1 MIIIGFVLF
10 GSEARKGEKMFGK
23 FVKKQMDKSPEE
35 ALEDGRKSLNS
46 GISGGLTKAFMGKDF
61 VDKMNNVMDQGQAAM
76 DMQKS
81 GNMLAMSGLPAT
93 AEVVAIADT
102 GASVNDNPI
111 VKLSLKV
118 TPSMGMPA
126 FDTVGETMVSKIAIP
141 RKGDKINIKYN
152 AADPKQFVV
161 VS

>member
-1 MIIIGFVLF
+1 
-10 GSEARKGEKMFGK
+10 MFGK
-23 FVKKQMDKSPEE
+23 FVKKQMDKTPDE
-35 ALEDGRKSLNS
+35 AMQDGRKALNS

-81 GNMLAMSGLPAT
+81 GNMLAMSGVPAT

-102 GASVNDNPI
+102 GASINDNPV

-118 TPSMGMPA
+118 TPSVGGMPA
-126 FDTVGETMVSKIAIP
+126 FETTGQTMVSKIAIP

-152 AADPKQFVV
+152 VSNPAEFVV

>member
-1 MIIIGFVLF
+1 
-10 GSEARKGEKMFGK
+10 MFGK
-23 FVKKQMDKSPEE
+23 FVKKQMDKTPEE
-35 ALEDGRKSLNS
+35 ALNDGRKSLNS

-61 VDKMNNVMDQGQAAM
+61 VDKMNNVMDQGQAAL
-76 DMQKS
+76 DMQKN

-93 AEVVAIADT
+93 AEVVSIQDT
-102 GASVNDNPI
+102 GASINDNPV

-118 TPSMGMPA
+118 TPSVGGMSP
-126 FDTVGETMVSKIAIP
+126 FETTGETLVSKIAIP

-152 AADPKQFVV
+152 MTNPSEFVV

>member
-1 MIIIGFVLF
+1 
-10 GSEARKGEKMFGK
+10 MFGK
-23 FVKKQMDKSPEE
+23 FVKKQMDKTPEE
-35 ALEDGRKSLNS
+35 AMQDGRKSLNS
-46 GISGGLTKAFMGKDF
+46 GISGGLTKAFLGKDF

-93 AEVVAIADT
+93 AEVVSIQDT

-118 TPSMGMPA
+118 TPSVGGMSP
-126 FDTVGETMVSKIAIP
+126 FETTGQTMVSKIAIP

-152 AADPKQFVV
+152 MANPAEFVV
-161 VS
+161 LS

>member
-10 GSEARKGEKMFGK
+10 GPEVRKGEKMFGK
-23 FVKKQMDKSPEE
+23 FVKKQMDKSPKE
-35 ALEDGRKSLNS
+35 ALDEGRKSLNS

-76 DMQKS
+76 DMQTS
-81 GNMLAMSGLPAT
+81 GNMLAMTGLAAT

-141 RKGDKINIKYN
+141 RKGDKIDIKYN
-152 AADPKQFVV
+152 PADPKQFVV

>member
-1 MIIIGFVLF
+1 
-10 GSEARKGEKMFGK
+10 MFGK
-23 FVKKQMDKSPEE
+23 FVKKQMDKTPEE
-35 ALEDGRKSLNS
+35 ALNDGRKSLNS

-61 VDKMNNVMDQGQAAM
+61 VDKMNNVMDQGQAAL
-76 DMQKS
+76 DMQKN

-93 AEVVAIADT
+93 AEVVSIQDT
-102 GASVNDNPI
+102 GASINDNPV

-118 TPSMGMPA
+118 TPSVGGMAP
-126 FDTVGETMVSKIAIP
+126 FETTGETLVSKIAIP

-152 AADPKQFVV
+152 MTNPSEFVV